1 MNMAILNYPIGVGS
15 NTNVNPGWIQ
25 FDIYERKTPKNSIPL
40 DTINLYLP
48 SSMRNPSTTSWGVD
62 SLGMLGN
69 VLVSSADNALG
80 QGASDASWSS
90 GGMGMLSR
98 IGYGMAASTAAA
110 IVRQAGGS
118 TSSESLMGAVT
129 GQVANPYLTAIFKG
143 VDFRTFEM
151 SFKFVPV
158 DEKDCEVIDKIIRTF
173 RGGALPPGES
183 ARQTSF
189 LGYPNEFEIRYIWR
203 GKENRYLHKFK
214 RCVLTAVDVDYTG
227 MGLWAAMRNGFPA
240 ESNMTLRFSEIEIVL
255 RDDVK
260 KGNY

>member
-1 MNMAILNYPIGVGS
+1 MAIMNYSSGVGS
-15 NTNVNPGWIQ
+15 NTDVNPGWIQ
-25 FDIYERKTPKNSIPL
+25 FDIFERKSPKNSIPL

-48 SSMRNPSTTSWGVD
+48 SSMRNPSTTSWGTD

-69 VLVSSADNALG
+69 TLVSSTDRLLG
-80 QGASDASWSS
+80 QGDPQEFSWKQ
-90 GGMGMLSR
+90 GGMDLLKR
-98 IGYGMAASTAAA
+98 IGFGMAANAASS

-118 TSSESLMGAVT
+118 ASAETLMGAVT
-129 GQVANPYLTAIFKG
+129 GQVANPYLTAVFKG

-151 SFKFVPV
+151 TFKFVPIS
-158 DEKDCEVIDKIIRTF
+158 EKDCEVIDNIIRTF
-173 RGGALPPGES
+173 RGAALPPGEAAKQS
-183 ARQTSF
+183 AF

-203 GKENRYLHKFK
+203 GKENKYLHKFK
-214 RCVLTAVDVDYTG
+214 RCVLTGVDVDYTG
-227 MGLWAAMRNGFPA
+227 MGMWSATRNGFPA